1 MLLSADQSEVEAG
14 PRRTA
19 PERLCIATR
28 TVKPVTDM
36 IRFVVSPEG
45 TVVPDVKAR
54 LPGRGV
60 WVTASRAAVATA
72 VSRKAFG
79 RGFKREVRVAP
90 DLVGTTEQA
99 LERAALDALAIAYKA
114 GLVAAG
120 FARVEA
126 ALAAEPVVG
135 LIQAADAG
143 PEGVRKLGA
152 AARRRFGEE
161 KGGPVV
167 IDVFNSTQ
175 LDLALGRSNVVHAAL
190 LAGLASA
197 GFLARWGSLQRFR
210 SGNPGAETGA
220 GRGEKGLP

>member
-1 MLLSADQSEVEAG
+1 MLVSADHSEVDAG

-19 PERLCIATR
+19 AERLCIATR

-60 WVTASRAAVATA
+60 WVTAGRAAVATA

>member
-1 MLLSADQSEVEAG
+1 MLVGADHSEVDGG

-19 PERLCIATR
+19 AERLCIATR

-36 IRFVVSPEG
+36 IRFVVSPAG

-60 WVTASRAAVATA
+60 WVTASRAAVAAA
-72 VSRKAFG
+72 VSHKAFG

-143 PEGVRKLGA
+143 PEGARKLGA

-161 KGGPVV
+161 KGGPAV

-190 LAGLASA
+190 LAGPASA